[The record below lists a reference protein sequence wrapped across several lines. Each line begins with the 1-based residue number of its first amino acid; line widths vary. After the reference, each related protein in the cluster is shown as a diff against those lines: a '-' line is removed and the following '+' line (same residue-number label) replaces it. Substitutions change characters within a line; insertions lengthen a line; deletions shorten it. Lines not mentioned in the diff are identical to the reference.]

1 MARKVRSAEFD
12 TRAARAK
19 LAARGKPYYVSIG
32 PGLHLGY
39 RKSKAGSGR
48 WVVRLYVDEGTK
60 DYVVETIAD
69 ADDMLD
75 ANGATVLDFW
85 QAQEEARKCHKRLS
99 GADASNSGP
108 YSVKDAIEDYL
119 QWMEANTKSAKD
131 SRYRAEALIL
141 PTLGSKDVRKLKTKE
156 IRDWLDKVTKTP
168 PRLRTKE
175 GNEQQFRE
183 LSDDPD
189 ATRRRQASANRVLTI
204 LKAALNHAWRD
215 GKITTDEQWRKVKP
229 FGKVDVARVHYLT
242 VAEAQRLVNA
252 SEPAF
257 RKMVQAA
264 LQSGARYGELAA
276 LKVNDF
282 NPDAGILTIR
292 DSKSGKPRHIV
303 LTDEGIAFF
312 KSVIAGRSGD
322 ETMLPTRAGGKWQ
335 KSHQNR
341 PMADACKNGKIIP
354 PIGFHGLRHT
364 WASLAVMNGVPLMV
378 VAKNLGHADTRMVE
392 KHYGHLSASYITE
405 AIRAG
410 APRFGNVEPS
420 NVVGIDR

>member
-60 DYVVETIAD
+60 DYIVETIAD

-85 QAQEEARKCHKRLS
+85 QAQEEARKCHKRQS
-99 GADASNSGP
+99 GGDASNFGP
-108 YSVKDAIEDYL
+108 CSVKDAIEDYL

-156 IRDWLDKVTKTP
+156 IRDWLDKVAKTP

-215 GKITTDEQWRKVKP
+215 GKIATDEQWRKVKP

-242 VAEAQRLVNA
+242 VAESRRLVNA
-252 SEPAF
+252 SEPVF

-282 NPDAGILTIR
+282 NPDAGTLTIR

-312 KSVIAGRSGD
+312 KSVIAGRAGD
-322 ETMLPTRAGGKWQ
+322 EIMLPTRAGGKWQ

-341 PMADACKNGKIIP
+341 PMADACKNGKISP

-420 NVVGIDR
+420 NVVGIG